1 MADAP
6 RTVLISGCSS
16 GIGLELAVQL
26 AHDPRQRYQVVATMR
41 DLGKKG
47 TLEAAAGKALGQTLT
62 VAQLD
67 VCSDESV
74 AQCLSCIQ
82 GGEVDVLVNNAGVGL
97 VGPLEGLSLAAM
109 QNVFDTNFFGA
120 VRLVKAVL
128 PGMKRRRQ
136 GHIVVVSSVMGLQ
149 GVVFNEVYAASKF
162 AMEGFFESLA
172 VQLLQFNIFIS
183 LVEPGPV
190 VTEFEGKLLEQVS
203 TAEFPGTDPDTLS
216 YFRDLYLPAS
226 RELFHNVGQSPQD
239 VAKVIVKVIGS
250 ARPPLRRQTNT
261 RYTPLTALKAVD
273 PSGSLYIL
281 VTPRV
286 LRIGSPETIH
296 VEAHSDSSE
305 PLSHPLEV
313 NLSVWDFPR
322 KNTLVARRK
331 LVLSQENHFMDQ
343 ASVTIPEDLV
353 YPPKPG
359 TQYVIIKATW
369 SPTSV
374 SSSMEKLVLVAP
386 HAGYIFIQTDKTIYT
401 PEQSVQYRVYTVNH
415 RMDPVPRTF
424 TLDIKNPEGIA
435 VISKDLLPDN
445 GVYINSFTLPERI
458 SIGTWT
464 IEASYQTAPKQKF
477 KTGFEVKEYVL
488 PSFEVQLTPTKTFF
502 YLRDEVL
509 GVNIQARYIF
519 NKPVD
524 GHALAIFGVKQ
535 DSRRIPI
542 QSSLQRVEIAQGHGH
557 ISLQKDALMAA
568 FQGSEEDFI
577 GASIFVN
584 VTVFSSGG
592 EKVQA
597 EICGVKIV
605 RSPYNIKFIKTPQ
618 YFKPGMPFRFRVFV
632 SNPDGS
638 PASKVLV
645 SCRDEKA
652 QTTLSG
658 EATLVIN
665 TDASLKELTIRV
677 LSKGQIVHAKE
688 VKTHGSVL
696 ASTIIDV
703 TSKMLPSFRI
713 LAFYLLPK
721 GTGQDPE
728 LVADSILID
737 VNDKCQEKLKIGL
750 KHEAYVQPIQP
761 SSRVALKITG
771 DAEATV
777 GLVAVDKAVHILNSK
792 HRFTQ
797 KKIWDTVEEHDV
809 GCTAGSGKDRLA
821 VFKDAGLDM
830 KMSTGMDTLAS
841 TDWHCPP
848 SPSPSHRRLRSLK
861 RLETKRKAVNKFKTE
876 LEQKCCEAGL
886 RENPVGL
893 SCEERIPHVRYGP
906 VCIAAFLSCCQL
918 SETLTREAQEEQL
931 LLGTTDEDDDLDD
944 LFLEDE
950 PVRSLFP
957 ESWFWKTITLP
968 KTTAG
973 ISQYTTDVTVPD
985 SITTWQFVAVSIKTG
1000 QGQTQMQRVPKQEF
1014 LNKMPNTE
1022 ADVFVSVQGDI
1033 LGETILGTLTPS
1045 EAWRLLRIP
1054 SGCPEQTLSSLT
1066 PVVILTRYLDTTGQ
1080 WNKVGVELRE
1090 KVMKNLARG
1099 YSQMLTHRS
1108 EDGSYHTSKG
1118 NPGSTWLTSY
1128 VFRVYALAYRTMTI
1142 RALSLDSVCN
1152 IANWIIT
1159 HRQRTRGNF
1168 VEESPVV
1175 MWSMQGGYQGS
1186 EADISLTALVLIAL
1200 NEGKEL
1206 CSQKIPSLA
1215 DSMKRAGDFLEKKL
1229 PHIRTAFAMAITS
1242 YALALIRSP
1251 RANDH
1256 LDSFASKDKTHWPV
1270 GLDDLDLDDSLY
1282 TIEATAY
1289 ALMQKLELGRRNE
1302 THAIA
1307 NWLLKKRQ
1315 LGGGFRST
1323 QVTKRKLG
1331 VEGSRVEGWVASR
1344 SADTTGPSGQSCPWC
1359 WYPWR
1364 GGVGPNV
1371 LSLVLIRH
1379 TPTHPPC
1386 PNAQTTVVA
1395 IEALTRFREAV
1406 PFDGVQDLHI
1416 QIKSSKKALHV
1427 EWDIDEKNAYQLRSA
1442 KFSAEEEL
1450 EIRASGTGRGTISIL
1465 TVYHRSPEFLEDTC
1479 KQYHLNVT
1487 LNEAQ
1492 EENKKG
1498 EATFRLRMETRFRG
1512 RRDATMTIME
1522 VSLLTGFYPNQ
1533 DDLKQLTNEVERYA
1547 FQYETKMNS
1556 SDSTVVL
1563 YLEKLSHK
1571 EDTVL
1576 GFRVHRML
1584 KAEFLQAAQVTVY
1597 DYYEP
1602 SRRCTSF
1609 YNLPT
1614 EHASLRKIC
1623 DKDVC
1628 RCAEEQCPSPK
1639 DSNHLSQE
1647 ELQTAA
1653 CEAGVDFVYKTSL
1666 ESVETSDS
1674 NPYIYYNMKLQAII
1688 KSGTDSARPL
1698 TVKKF
1703 VTHTTC
1709 RDSLGLQEHET
1720 YLIMGQISDL
1730 WRVKSEYIHVLG
1742 KETFL
1747 MHWPANGTVGKK
1759 ELLDQ
1764 LAGFSDYMHTH
1775 GCES

>member
-1 MADAP
+1 MDV
-6 RTVLISGCSS
+6 TW
-16 GIGLELAVQL
+16 GLRLL
-26 AHDPRQRYQVVATMR
+26 LYL
-41 DLGKKG
+41 LG
-47 TLEAAAGKALGQTLT
+47 LP
-62 VAQLD
+62 VAQ
-67 VCSDESV
+67 
-74 AQCLSCIQ
+74 A
-82 GGEVDVLVNNAGVGL
+82 
-97 VGPLEGLSLAAM
+97 
-109 QNVFDTNFFGA
+109 
-120 VRLVKAVL
+120 
-128 PGMKRRRQ
+128 
-136 GHIVVVSSVMGLQ
+136 
-149 GVVFNEVYAASKF
+149 
-162 AMEGFFESLA
+162 
-172 VQLLQFNIFIS
+172 
-183 LVEPGPV
+183 EP
-190 VTEFEGKLLEQVS
+190 
-203 TAEFPGTDPDTLS
+203 
-216 YFRDLYLPAS
+216 
-226 RELFHNVGQSPQD
+226 
-239 VAKVIVKVIGS
+239 
-250 ARPPLRRQTNT
+250 
-261 RYTPLTALKAVD
+261 
-273 PSGSLYIL
+273 LYIL

-296 VEAHSDSSE
+296 VQAHSDSSE
-305 PLSHPLEV
+305 PLSNPLEV
-313 NLSVWDFPR
+313 TLSVWDFPM
-322 KNTLVARRK
+322 KNTLVARRE

-343 ASVTIPEDLV
+343 ASVTIPENLV

-359 TQYVIIKATW
+359 TQYVIIEATW
-369 SPTSV
+369 APTSV

-401 PEQSVQYRVYTVNH
+401 PEQSVQYRVYTMNH
-415 RMDPVPRTF
+415 RMDPMPRTF

-445 GVYINSFTLPERI
+445 GVFADSFTLPERI

-477 KTGFEVKEYVL
+477 KTGFEVREYVL
-488 PSFEVQLTPTKTFF
+488 PSFEVQLTPNKTFF
-502 YLRDEVL
+502 YLRDEIL

-542 QSSLQRVEIAQGHGH
+542 QSSLQRVEISEGHGH
-557 ISLQKDALMAA
+557 ISLQKDTLMAA
-568 FQGSEEDFI
+568 FQGPEEDFI

-592 EKVQA
+592 EMVQA
-597 EICGVKIV
+597 EISGVKIV
-605 RSPYNIKFIKTPQ
+605 RSPYNIKFIRTPQ

-645 SCRDEKA
+645 SCTDMKVH
-652 QTTLSG
+652 TTPSG
-658 EATLVIN
+658 EAALVIN
-665 TDASLKELTIRV
+665 TDANLKELTIQVKTEAPIQPEEQASASMTAQPYSTQDESGNFLHIDVKALSTEVGSNIQLSLNTNLRDSSVNNKITRFTILV

-688 VKTHGSVL
+688 LKNPGSVF

-721 GTGQDPE
+721 GKGQDPE

-737 VNDKCQEKLKIGL
+737 VNDKCQEKLKIGV
-750 KHEAYVQPIQP
+750 KNEAYLQPIQP
-761 SSRVALKITG
+761 SSHVALKVTG

-792 HRFTQ
+792 HKFTQ
-797 KKIWDTVEEHDV
+797 KKIWDTVEEHDI

-841 TDWHCPP
+841 TDWRCPP
-848 SPSPSHRRLRSLK
+848 SPSPSHRRRRSLK

-876 LEQKCCEAGL
+876 LEQKCCKAGL
-886 RENPVGL
+886 QENPVGL
-893 SCEERIPHVRYGP
+893 SCKERIQHVRYGP
-906 VCIAAFLSCCQL
+906 VCISAFLSCCQL
-918 SETLTREAQEEQL
+918 SETLTREAREEQL
-931 LLGTTDEDDDLDD
+931 LLGTRLEWEDPT
-944 LFLEDE
+944 EG
-950 PVRSLFP
+950 LFP
-957 ESWFWKTITLP
+957 ESWSWKTITLP
-968 KTTAG
+968 KSTSG
-973 ISQYTTDVTVPD
+973 ISHYITDVTVPD

-1000 QGQTQMQRVPKQEF
+1000 QGLCVSDPFELTVMKPFFVDLKLPFSVIRNEQVQIQAVLYNFLQQSVKVRVELPHKESLCSAAKPDAPSRWVVAVPPSSSKMVPFVVLPLEIGKVDVEVKARGSGVQDHVRKTLLVQAGGQIEQISQSFLLNPQGQTQTQLVPKQEF

-1045 EAWRLLRIP
+1045 ETRRLLRIP

-1090 KVMKNLARG
+1090 QVMKNLASG
-1099 YSQMLTHRS
+1099 YSRMLTHRS

-1128 VFRVYALAYRTMTI
+1128 VFRVYALAYPTMTI
-1142 RALSLDSVCN
+1142 SALNLDSVCN
-1152 IANWIIT
+1152 IINWIIT
-1159 HRQRTRGNF
+1159 HRQGTHGNF

-1229 PHIRTAFAMAITS
+1229 PHIRTTFAMAITS

-1270 GLDDLDLDDSLY
+1270 DLDDLDLDNSLY

-1302 THAIA
+1302 TRAIA

-1315 LGGGFRST
+1315 LGGA
-1323 QVTKRKLG
+1323 V
-1331 VEGSRVEGWVASR
+1331 
-1344 SADTTGPSGQSCPWC
+1344 
-1359 WYPWR
+1359 R
-1364 GGVGPNV
+1364 GAGTY
-1371 LSLVLIRH
+1371 R
-1379 TPTHPPC
+1379 
-1386 PNAQTTVVA
+1386 TTVVA

-1416 QIKSSKKALHV
+1416 QIKSSKRALHV
-1427 EWDIDEKNAYQLRSA
+1427 EWVIDEKNAYQLRTA
-1442 KFSAEEEL
+1442 KFSAEEDL
-1450 EIRASGTGRGTISIL
+1450 QIKASGTGRGTISIL
-1465 TVYHRSPEFLEDTC
+1465 TMYHRSPEFLENTC
-1479 KQYHLNVT
+1479 KQYHLSVT
-1487 LNEAQ
+1487 LNENQ

-1498 EATFRLRMETRFRG
+1498 EATFQLRMETRFQG

-1533 DDLKQLTNEVERYA
+1533 DDLKQLTSEVERYA

-1556 SDSTVVL
+1556 SDSNVVL

-1584 KAEFLQAAQVTVY
+1584 KAEFLQAAQVTIY

-1602 SRRCTSF
+1602 SRRCTTF

-1639 DSNHLSQE
+1639 KDSDHLSQE

-1709 RDSLGLQEHET
+1709 QDSLGLQEHET

-1747 MHWPANGTVGKK
+1747 MHWPTNGSVGKK